1 MSDKK
6 LLLKIKN
13 LMAEKG
19 INQSDLAKELGITR
33 GVVSGWFR
41 GVRNPKRETI
51 EKIAN
56 VLKVPLAQL
65 LIDEEIDTSTVQ
77 PLNDITTMKLPI
89 LTTVV
94 CGKPDYC
101 TIDEQ
106 VIDDFAEVP
115 KNLFPD
121 SDFIVRCVG
130 ESMLPEIPPQAYC
143 IIKKIDVPLNNKN
156 MLVKTENGYT
166 IKRIKV
172 VDGRI
177 ELHFLNP
184 SGKKITPKEVKIIGK
199 VVGTYNIFVSFI
211 ISPLKYVISSDYLSY
226 NLYFFR
232 CYFLP

>member
-1 MSDKK
+1 MTFGKK
-6 LLLKIKN
+6 LKRLLEERNITQTK
-13 LMAEKG
+13 LAEMLNCK
-19 INQSDLAKELGITR
+19 QSIISRWVKEI
-33 GVVSGWFR
+33 SA
-41 GVRNPKRETI
+41 NPKKETI
-51 EKIAN
+51 DKLAN
-56 VLKVPLAQL
+56 ALNVPPSYF
-65 LIDEEIDTSTVQ
+65 IEEIDTSTVQ

-115 KNLFPD
+115 KKLFPD
-121 SDFIVRCVG
+121 SDFIVRCIG

-172 VDGRI
+172 VDGKI
-177 ELHFLNP
+177 ELHYLNP

-199 VVGTYNIFVSFI
+199 VVGTYNIF
-211 ISPLKYVISSDYLSY
+211 
-226 NLYFFR
+226 
-232 CYFLP
+232 

>member
-1 MSDKK
+1 MNNLQTK
-6 LLLKIKN
+6 LKHRLL
-13 LMAEKG
+13 
-19 INQSDLAKELGITR
+19 DLGITQKELADKM
-33 GVVSGWFR
+33 GVHKQVIANWLNGS
-41 GVRNPKRETI
+41 RNPKRENI
-51 EKIAN
+51 KK
-56 VLKVPLAQL
+56 LC
-65 LIDEEIDTSTVQ
+65 EILDLPMSFFYEDVDTSTVQ
-77 PLNDITTMKLPI
+77 PFNDKTTTKLPI

-115 KNLFPD
+115 KKLFPD
-121 SDFIVRCVG
+121 SDFIVRCIG

-172 VDGRI
+172 VDGKV
-177 ELHFLNP
+177 ELHYLNP

-199 VVGTYNIFVSFI
+199 VVGTYNIF
-211 ISPLKYVISSDYLSY
+211 
-226 NLYFFR
+226 
-232 CYFLP
+232 